1 MNDINKGGEYRQY
14 VINIYS
20 NQSEKSAREG
30 LMSFAS
36 EQGFEISDVEN
47 ALQVYKYDTEEN
59 AFGENYYTKVAIA
72 NMIDMISGKY
82 AKGNTIKGMQVL
94 EISIEQGK
102 SRSIPKVKRI
112 GSSYPYKYYLG
123 VYSVNT
129 LEEANELVKDISDF
143 IIYKIKYFDGEG
155 VGLPKY
161 AIYIAENKYAKGTTV
176 KGGGVDTELK
186 EALGIADGGGV
197 FTQDFFD
204 KYELVKE
211 TYSTKKNPNAD
222 ELAKNRKKELQEQ
235 GFLVKMRKV
244 SFEDLA
250 RSVGYFIIA
259 VKRKNETYA
268 KGTTIEDGG
277 YDIIGGARTV
287 NELSVPELEAQLKIT
302 KSNETE
308 RIKLIKKLIEQ
319 KSNKYAKGTTIE
331 DSKDIGVLDYVY
343 VKTENNNLGIVLEK
357 TQMGGDLYY
366 VATHYGKPREKRGH
380 YRKSDLTLA
389 KNNETRFFAKGTT
402 IKFDKLPKNRQ
413 ADKNYD
419 YFAVGKIDGK
429 IVDGWEI
436 VDDVESLKYYAKI
449 DLKDNDYNPKNFN
462 IVSAKYLIRK
472 GINPFDYNNWRKID
486 YSTNES
492 AYATKFL
499 EGEIYANGG
508 GVGMNDS
515 KRLENFIK
523 KYNDTARKSGMY
535 GFSKGDLM
543 KMAYGDNYTNVDSAL
558 PMGLLREMR
567 IDEADNYF
575 SQKIKLKN
583 ALTLKSNLGYD
594 FNDKFA
600 IYIPIG
606 ISRFGYDFETADVG
620 FDDKKFTKKS
630 NNQSATFVGFGLSY
644 EPIKNWILNLEYNK
658 YQNFKITSVENAT
671 NAGEKIRTKTN
682 L

>member
-82 AKGNTIKGMQVL
+82 
-94 EISIEQGK
+94 
-102 SRSIPKVKRI
+102 
-112 GSSYPYKYYLG
+112 
-123 VYSVNT
+123 
-129 LEEANELVKDISDF
+129 
-143 IIYKIKYFDGEG
+143 
-155 VGLPKY
+155 
-161 AIYIAENKYAKGTTV
+161 
-176 KGGGVDTELK
+176 
-186 EALGIADGGGV
+186 
-197 FTQDFFD
+197 
-204 KYELVKE
+204 
-211 TYSTKKNPNAD
+211 
-222 ELAKNRKKELQEQ
+222 
-235 GFLVKMRKV
+235 
-244 SFEDLA
+244 
-250 RSVGYFIIA
+250 
-259 VKRKNETYA
+259 
-268 KGTTIEDGG
+268 
-277 YDIIGGARTV
+277 
-287 NELSVPELEAQLKIT
+287 
-302 KSNETE
+302 
-308 RIKLIKKLIEQ
+308 
-319 KSNKYAKGTTIE
+319 
-331 DSKDIGVLDYVY
+331 
-343 VKTENNNLGIVLEK
+343 
-357 TQMGGDLYY
+357 
-366 VATHYGKPREKRGH
+366 
-380 YRKSDLTLA
+380 
-389 KNNETRFFAKGTT
+389 AKGTT

-575 SQKIKLKN
+575 YVMDYNNNSSFGELTNLFDKIAQKNPTIEIYNEMYEKTDTLPIMIAVKKYNNEEVLFQVKRFDNSGMMANGGGIKNLDKIKISIGDTVYNHIDSLNKEQLEKQLSELKQEIQRELDN
-583 ALTLKSNLGYD
+583 SGKSQQYFKYKDEEFFILYRLERGSEFKYANGGGIYFKKYSTIKGGVKNYSVDIDLENGEQLRGGDLDFKDGNDALFLYKRVKQKGEYQNEKIEDIQLIVNFKNGDYETVDIPTYAKGTTIEEFNYNPKIDYLSEYHLLPKKVQDIIFKEEYEDSTYESNNKLIKELNGIGWTADYDLSGGIYDLKPIVNDAKNGTKYEEFSLGGKIDNGYFNNCFLKS
-594 FNDKFA
+594 
-600 IYIPIG
+600 I
-606 ISRFGYDFETADVG
+606 FGV
-620 FDDKKFTKKS
+620 
-630 NNQSATFVGFGLSY
+630 
-644 EPIKNWILNLEYNK
+644 
-658 YQNFKITSVENAT
+658 
-671 NAGEKIRTKTN
+671 
-682 L
+682 

>member
-82 AKGNTIKGMQVL
+82 
-94 EISIEQGK
+94 
-102 SRSIPKVKRI
+102 
-112 GSSYPYKYYLG
+112 
-123 VYSVNT
+123 
-129 LEEANELVKDISDF
+129 
-143 IIYKIKYFDGEG
+143 
-155 VGLPKY
+155 
-161 AIYIAENKYAKGTTV
+161 
-176 KGGGVDTELK
+176 
-186 EALGIADGGGV
+186 
-197 FTQDFFD
+197 
-204 KYELVKE
+204 
-211 TYSTKKNPNAD
+211 
-222 ELAKNRKKELQEQ
+222 
-235 GFLVKMRKV
+235 
-244 SFEDLA
+244 
-250 RSVGYFIIA
+250 
-259 VKRKNETYA
+259 
-268 KGTTIEDGG
+268 
-277 YDIIGGARTV
+277 
-287 NELSVPELEAQLKIT
+287 
-302 KSNETE
+302 
-308 RIKLIKKLIEQ
+308 
-319 KSNKYAKGTTIE
+319 
-331 DSKDIGVLDYVY
+331 
-343 VKTENNNLGIVLEK
+343 
-357 TQMGGDLYY
+357 
-366 VATHYGKPREKRGH
+366 
-380 YRKSDLTLA
+380 
-389 KNNETRFFAKGTT
+389 AKGTT

-575 SQKIKLKN
+575 YVMDYNNNSSFGELTNLFDKIAQKNPTIEIYNEMYEKTDTLPIMIAVKKYNNEEVLFQVKRFDNSGMMANGGGIKNLDKIKISIGDTVYNHIDSLNKEQLEKQLSELKQEIQRELDN
-583 ALTLKSNLGYD
+583 SGKSQQYFKYKDEEFFILYRLERGSEFKYANGGGIYFKKYSTIKGGVKNYSVDIDLENGEQLRGGDLDFKDGNDALFLYKRVKQKGEYQNEKIEDIQLIVNFKNGDYETVDIPTYAKGTTIEEFNYNPKIDYLSEYHLLPKKVQDIIFKEEYEDSTYESNNKLIKELNGIGWTADYDLSGGIYDLKPIVNDAKHGTKYEEFSLGGKIDNGYFNNCFLKS
-594 FNDKFA
+594 
-600 IYIPIG
+600 I
-606 ISRFGYDFETADVG
+606 FGV
-620 FDDKKFTKKS
+620 
-630 NNQSATFVGFGLSY
+630 
-644 EPIKNWILNLEYNK
+644 
-658 YQNFKITSVENAT
+658 
-671 NAGEKIRTKTN
+671 
-682 L
+682 

>member
-82 AKGNTIKGMQVL
+82 
-94 EISIEQGK
+94 
-102 SRSIPKVKRI
+102 
-112 GSSYPYKYYLG
+112 
-123 VYSVNT
+123 
-129 LEEANELVKDISDF
+129 
-143 IIYKIKYFDGEG
+143 
-155 VGLPKY
+155 
-161 AIYIAENKYAKGTTV
+161 
-176 KGGGVDTELK
+176 
-186 EALGIADGGGV
+186 
-197 FTQDFFD
+197 
-204 KYELVKE
+204 
-211 TYSTKKNPNAD
+211 
-222 ELAKNRKKELQEQ
+222 
-235 GFLVKMRKV
+235 
-244 SFEDLA
+244 
-250 RSVGYFIIA
+250 
-259 VKRKNETYA
+259 
-268 KGTTIEDGG
+268 
-277 YDIIGGARTV
+277 
-287 NELSVPELEAQLKIT
+287 
-302 KSNETE
+302 
-308 RIKLIKKLIEQ
+308 
-319 KSNKYAKGTTIE
+319 
-331 DSKDIGVLDYVY
+331 
-343 VKTENNNLGIVLEK
+343 
-357 TQMGGDLYY
+357 
-366 VATHYGKPREKRGH
+366 
-380 YRKSDLTLA
+380 
-389 KNNETRFFAKGTT
+389 AKGTT

-575 SQKIKLKN
+575 YVMDYNNNSSFGELTNLFDKIAQKNPTIEIYNEMYEKTDTLPIMIAVKKYNNEEVLFQVKRFDNSGMMANGGGIKNLDKIKISIGDTVYNHIDSLNKEQLEKQLSELKQEIQRELDN
-583 ALTLKSNLGYD
+583 SGKSQQYFKYKDEEFFILYRLERGSEFKYAKGTTIEEFNYNPKIDYLSEYHLLPKKVQDIIFKEEYEDSTYESNNKLIKELNGIGWTADYDLSGGIYDLKPIVNDAKNGTKYEEFSLGGKIDNGYFNNCFLKS
-594 FNDKFA
+594 
-600 IYIPIG
+600 I
-606 ISRFGYDFETADVG
+606 FGV
-620 FDDKKFTKKS
+620 
-630 NNQSATFVGFGLSY
+630 
-644 EPIKNWILNLEYNK
+644 
-658 YQNFKITSVENAT
+658 
-671 NAGEKIRTKTN
+671 
-682 L
+682 